1 MDVTEFNNILNNL
14 LKKNNQAQKA
24 VFLIGDFNIDL
35 MHYNEHKPTNEFL
48 DSLASN
54 SYLPYIIQPSRHT
67 SHSKTFIDNI
77 YSNVISKDIIS
88 GNITAT
94 ISDHLPQFL
103 ISPNTF
109 ADPSSSKS
117 NVFKRDWSNFDQK
130 NFVLDYFDI
139 DWSSVLKLDEKNVN
153 SATNNFLDTINFVL
167 NKYAPLKKVNKYKLR
182 LKKNLGLHLAFKNQS
197 ILKTNY

>member
-14 LKKNNQAQKA
+14 LKKINQEQKT
-24 VFLIGDFNIDL
+24 VFLLGDFNIDL

-67 SHSKTFIDNI
+67 SHSRTFIDNI
-77 YSNVISKDIIS
+77 FSNVISKGIIC

-103 ISPNTF
+103 ISPSTF
-109 ADPSSSKS
+109 ADPPSNKS
-117 NVFKRDWSNFDQK
+117 NFFERDWSNFEK
-130 NFVLDYFDI
+130 ENFVLAYFDI
-139 DWSSVLKLDEKNVN
+139 DWPNILKLDEKNVTL
-153 SATNNFLDTINFVL
+153 ATNNFLDTINYVL

-182 LKKNLGLHLAFKNQS
+182 FKNKLWITSGIQKS
-197 ILKTNY
+197 IHIKNNL